1 MSEESPLAIGKRL
14 IEEGRFEDAIAI
26 LEPAFRSPTTFA
38 RVWVGFQLAKALRRT
53 AEFSRA
59 LDVLREAAQC
69 IETVGQ
75 SQEWISKQRMAIF
88 GLASWCL
95 WDRDVAQ
102 VEDANL
108 LFDAATKIHR
118 TLVSGGLDL
127 FEEPSPFVIAALKA
141 AKSGLEAGR
150 GAEVVN
156 LLDLLDP
163 KQLAAKRVTLQSGD
177 EMASARERWYELRA
191 RALILTERW
200 EEAVVFCEQGQ
211 GAGLHHQIAYTL
223 GLS

>member
-88 GLASWCL
+88 GLASWCSC
-95 WDRDVAQ
+95 
-102 VEDANL
+102 
-108 LFDAATKIHR
+108 
-118 TLVSGGLDL
+118 VS
-127 FEEPSPFVIAALKA
+127 
-141 AKSGLEAGR
+141 
-150 GAEVVN
+150 
-156 LLDLLDP
+156 
-163 KQLAAKRVTLQSGD
+163 
-177 EMASARERWYELRA
+177 
-191 RALILTERW
+191 
-200 EEAVVFCEQGQ
+200 
-211 GAGLHHQIAYTL
+211 
-223 GLS
+223 